1 MIRNETRLMESAI
14 ALADELH
21 YQRAARKVGISQ
33 PMLTKNIQDL
43 ESLLGGVLFLRDRK
57 SVVLSDAGRVY
68 IQHARL
74 SLLYGERAFNDA
86 RAVLQG
92 IDMSLHIG
100 RSPHVDPYLVTVL
113 LSIQLPLYPR
123 LRIDLISQYSVDL
136 ARDLLEGSLDL
147 AIANHPPESPLLT
160 QVQIGEAPFYIGMS
174 CRDPLARHSAIN
186 WEMLSNRKWIIFD
199 RRLHPILF
207 DEFMR
212 TSEAQHSQPERLQT
226 YTTSEEVFP
235 FVVEDQFLSIV
246 AKPSAVLL
254 ARHGV
259 TVRPLNVENLRVKT
273 FLISRADNDS
283 KLASELVRTYIRKL
297 SDVGRYRQMKLPIPA

>member
-14 ALADELH
+14 ALAEELH

-43 ESLLGGVLFLRDRK
+43 EALLGGPLFLRDRK
-57 SVVLSDAGRVY
+57 SVVLSDAGRAY
-68 IQHARL
+68 IQQARL
-74 SLLYGERAFNDA
+74 SLLYGERAFQAA
-86 RAVLQG
+86 RSVLQG
-92 IDMSLHIG
+92 IDMPLHVG

-113 LSIQLPLYPR
+113 LSIQLPLYPK
-123 LRIDLISQYSVDL
+123 LKIDLISRYSIDL
-136 ARDLLEGSLDL
+136 VRDLLEGALDL

-160 QVQIGEAPFYIGMS
+160 KIQLGEAPFYIGMS
-174 CRDPLARHSAIN
+174 CRDPLARHPAIT

-199 RRLHPILF
+199 RRLHSLLF
-207 DEFMR
+207 DEFIH

-226 YTTSEEVFP
+226 YTTPEEAFP
-235 FVVEDQFLSIV
+235 FVVEDQFIAII

-259 TVRPLNVENLRVKT
+259 TVRPFDVENPRVKT

-283 KLASELVRTYIRKL
+283 KLASELVRAYVRKL
-297 SDVGRYRQMKLPIPA
+297 SDVGKYHQMSLPISA